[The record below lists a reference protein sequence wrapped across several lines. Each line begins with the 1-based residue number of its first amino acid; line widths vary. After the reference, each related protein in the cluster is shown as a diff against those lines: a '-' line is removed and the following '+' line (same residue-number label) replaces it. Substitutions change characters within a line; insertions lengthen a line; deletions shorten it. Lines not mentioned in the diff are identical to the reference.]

1 MCYISEPVLAE
12 ENAALKEK
20 LQEYALIAE
29 IIGGIAIVCSLI
41 FVGVQIRQNSEVSEI
56 NAYQELTSQIT
67 LINTLRV
74 QNADFA
80 NLYWRFEHGE
90 QPKNDTERARL
101 EAFLFMVFRQGG
113 AGLPA
118 I

>member
-80 NLYWRFEHGE
+80 NLYWRFEHGIGH
-90 QPKNDTERARL
+90 
-101 EAFLFMVFRQGG
+101 FLPLTL
-113 AGLPA
+113 LPEEGVEPSPCCQDGILNPA
-118 I
+118 